1 MNENNTNVK
10 MCKVFTFGK
19 IAYTNP
25 DRRTNLVTVTVE
37 LRQCGGKDTFTVD
50 RTTGAKTIT
59 GRTPRYVELSIC
71 GDIWNCRRTDIV
83 CGGQCLDTIREYR
96 AQLSDPALFDE
107 LFILWQSYHLNGMHA
122 GTPDQERMIKEWL
135 AAGNRYEY
143 TAVCNM
149 LKAEGLYEMPY
160 TGLSVGRR
168 FDNEPYRYGTAWL
181 VEELPGDVLLRVE
194 HLLSV

>member
-1 MNENNTNVK
+1 MAKNNTNVK
-10 MCKVFTFGK
+10 MSKTFNLGK

-25 DRRTNLVTVTVE
+25 ARRANLVTVTVE
-37 LRQCGGKDTFTVD
+37 LRQCGGEETFSAD
-50 RTTGAKTIT
+50 RVT

-71 GDIWNCRRTDIV
+71 GDVWNCRHTDIV
-83 CGGQCLDTIREYR
+83 CGGQCLDIIHEYR
-96 AQLSDPALFDE
+96 EQLSDPDLFDE
-107 LFILWQSYHLNGMHA
+107 LFTLWQNYHLNGMHA
-122 GTPDQERMIKEWL
+122 GTPEQERRVKEWL

-168 FDNEPYRYGTAWL
+168 FDNEPHRYGTAWL
-181 VEELPGDVLLRVE
+181 VEELPSDVLLRVE